1 MCNAGRNLC
10 RQISFKAEEW
20 EGDLCR
26 NFKPGRFQ
34 FFPKEKRE
42 K

>member
-1 MCNAGRNLC
+1 MCNAGRNLY
-10 RQISFKAEEW
+10 RQTRFKAKEQEE
-20 EGDLCR
+20 DLCR
-26 NFKPGRFQ
+26 NFSPGRFQ

>member
-1 MCNAGRNLC
+1 MCNAGRNLY
-10 RQISFKAEEW
+10 RQISFKAEEQ
-20 EGDLCR
+20 EEDLCR
-26 NFKPGRFQ
+26 NFNRGRFQ